1 MTRRSWLIDGLKV
14 VASQLIVLHHIT
26 LYAPM
31 AELVAPDWPRLAAW
45 LADQARYVVQ
55 VFLVLGGF
63 LAAHGLSRR
72 EDRLLRLLLTRA
84 LRLVPMLAAALLA
97 VLAASALLP
106 PGRWPAWVSPWPS
119 AGAFAAQLLLLQDVL
134 GLDSLSAGAWYV
146 AIDLQSYALL
156 AIGATL
162 AQRRPEQPL
171 WRSALPWAVAALT
184 LASLAGFNRAA
195 ALDAWALYFFGAY
208 GLGALAAW
216 APRSRALTVLF
227 AVMCVAQLAA
237 AALEPRPRV
246 VVACLTAIVLAT
258 LASRQHAPRG
268 WARALAYCADASYGV
283 FVIHYAVIVAAT
295 ALWLRWPLHTASAA
309 YALLL
314 LTWAA
319 SLAAGAALH
328 RGVGVPLAR
337 SGRMRTQPV
346 AAG

>member
-31 AELVAPDWPRLAAW
+31 AELVAPDWPRLGAW
-45 LADQARYVVQ
+45 LADQARYAVQ

-63 LAAHGLSRR
+63 LAAQSLARR
-72 EDRLLRLLLTRA
+72 EPSLPRLLLTRA
-84 LRLVPMLAAALLA
+84 QRLVPMPAVALLA

-106 PGRWPAWVSPWPS
+106 PGRWPDWVTPWPS
-119 AGAFAAQLLLLQDVL
+119 AVAFAAQLLLLQDVL
-134 GLDSLSAGAWYV
+134 GIDSLSAGAWYV
-146 AIDLQSYALL
+146 SIDLQSYALL

-162 AQRRPEQPL
+162 AHRRPDLPL

-184 LASLAGFNRAA
+184 LASLWVFNRNA

-216 APRSRALTVLF
+216 APRSRALAVLF
-227 AVMCVAQLAA
+227 AGVCIAQLAA
-237 AALEPRPRV
+237 APREPPPRV
-246 VVACLTAIVLAT
+246 VLASQTPKVLAT
-258 LASRQHAPRG
+258 QATPPPPPPRG
-268 WARALAYCADASYGV
+268 ARVLAYCADASYGV
-283 FVIHYAVIVAAT
+283 FVIHYAVIVAAS
-295 ALWLRWPLHTASAA
+295 ALWLRWQPHTAGAA
-309 YALLL
+309 YGLLL

-337 SGRMRTQPV
+337 IGPRRAQPIAV
-346 AAG
+346 G